1 HQGDKAYSQEVSK
14 YLSERSEQEDVFDTL
29 TDRESQILREVA
41 RGFRNKQI
49 ADRLFISESTVKVHM
64 KSLLKKLQV
73 PSRTAATVLY
83 LERFGDIK

>member
-1 HQGDKAYSQEVSK
+1 
-14 YLSERSEQEDVFDTL
+14 
-29 TDRESQILREVA
+29 
-41 RGFRNKQI
+41 
-49 ADRLFISESTVKVHM
+49 FISESTVKVHM

>member
-1 HQGDKAYSQEVSK
+1 
-14 YLSERSEQEDVFDTL
+14 
-29 TDRESQILREVA
+29 EVA